1 MLLEQLDM
9 HIPNNNNNN
18 NNLDT
23 DLTPFSQINPKYII
37 DLNVNC
43 KTTEVLEDNIDK
55 NLDNFEYGDAFID
68 TTPKI

>member
-18 NNLDT
+18 NLDI
-23 DLTPFSQINPKYII
+23 DLTPFSQFNPKQII
-37 DLNVNC
+37 DLHVNC

-55 NLDNFEYGDAFID
+55 NLDNLEYGDAFID

>member
-9 HIPNNNNNN
+9 HIQKNNN

-23 DLTPFSQINPKYII
+23 DLMPFSQINPKQII
-37 DLNVNC
+37 HLNVNC
-43 KTTEVLEDNIDK
+43 KTTKVLEDNIDE
-55 NLDNFEYGDAFID
+55 NLDNFECGDAFID